1 MNKIVDILRD
11 GGVAALPTDNL
22 FCLAADASNETAVNK
37 VFEIKGRSNSSAI
50 PILIADFSDV
60 EKYTINQPDVLELIV
75 KQYWPG
81 RLTIVLKR
89 AKTLAPNISP
99 GMDTIAIRIPNSDFI
114 RSVIRDLGNPIT
126 GTSANLSGESPAI
139 SSEQVELSLGHKLD
153 FIYKNTTT
161 LGGLPSTVLDLS
173 TMPARILRHGA
184 VEKREL
190 KSTLEL
196 HKLDLS

>member
-1 MNKIVDILRD
+1 M
-11 GGVAALPTDNL
+11 
-22 FCLAADASNETAVNK
+22 
-37 VFEIKGRSNSSAI
+37 
-50 PILIADFSDV
+50 
-60 EKYTINQPDVLELIV
+60 
-75 KQYWPG
+75 
-81 RLTIVLKR
+81 
-89 AKTLAPNISP
+89 
-99 GMDTIAIRIPNSDFI
+99 
-114 RSVIRDLGNPIT
+114 
-126 GTSANLSGESPAI
+126 SGESPAI

-173 TMPARILRHGA
+173 TMPARILRYGA

>member
-99 GMDTIAIRIPNSDFI
+99 EMDTIAIRIPNSDFI
-114 RSVIRDLGNPIT
+114 RFVR
-126 GTSANLSGESPAI
+126 
-139 SSEQVELSLGHKLD
+139 
-153 FIYKNTTT
+153 
-161 LGGLPSTVLDLS
+161 
-173 TMPARILRHGA
+173 
-184 VEKREL
+184 
-190 KSTLEL
+190 
-196 HKLDLS
+196 